1 MNRRSKRKS
10 VEQPMCKYGFC
21 YQKNPE
27 HRKKF
32 RHPEA
37 KLDQKQANISDVS
50 VSPNAEVTNI
60 KPPAKKCRVSE
71 DTDLNKD
78 PVCLKEVSNGH
89 KEKLE
94 PKFSESVQDILKSM
108 PKDFFDFW
116 DFCSSVNDAKPEEY
130 ILNSLIVIKCFAELG
145 LHLVGVYDLLSK
157 KLSKD
162 KKVVVHCHYRYYY
175 DPPELQ
181 TVVKSDDKDLYH
193 IGYFRDDPDQFPS
206 VLVSNSATIGPKLTL
221 KGDNIFAA
229 MNWEITERLKKLKPK
244 LQKKFSTIQ
253 KNLQKLAAQKD
264 YSLEKSTP
272 NTTAR
277 NKKVVSKTFNEF
289 GIVVPVKNDIGYRP
303 LPDSNAV
310 IKSNLTKIVSAK
322 DEDTRLNREEKLDEL
337 LTNVQFAN
345 DECDYGMGF
354 ELGIDLFSFGDPY
367 FHSHILNILPLA
379 YSLLNRP
386 KYAEIIQFHL
396 ADRKKSVNLNT
407 LG

>member
-10 VEQPMCKYGFC
+10 VEQPMCKYGLSC

-37 KLDQKQANISDVS
+37 KLEQKQANISDVG
-50 VSPNAEVTNI
+50 VSPKVTNI
-60 KPPAKKCRVSE
+60 KPPAKKRRVSE

-116 DFCSSVNDAKPEEY
+116 DFCSSVNDAKPEDA
-130 ILNSLIVIKCFAELG
+130 FAELG

-157 KLSKD
+157 KLPKD
-162 KKVVVHCHYRYYY
+162 KKVVLHCHYRYYY

-193 IGYFRDDPDQFPS
+193 IGYFRDDPEQFPS

-229 MNWEITERLKKLKPK
+229 MNLEITERLKKLKPK
-244 LQKKFSTIQ
+244 LQKEFSAIQ
-253 KNLQKLAAQKD
+253 KNLQKFAKQKN

-310 IKSNLTKIVSAK
+310 IKSNLTKIVSAE

-379 YSLLNRP
+379 YSLLNCP

-396 ADRKKSVNLNT
+396 ADRKKSDDLNT
-407 LG
+407 LD